1 MTKVI
6 DLTKEA
12 KEEKVLKPIELKSW
26 LDAES
31 REIQELG
38 PCFVDAGWDEIRI
51 LCHNY
56 RDSGLALMFASN
68 NETQCLYLGKVNDGI
83 V

>member
-6 DLTKEA
+6 DLTEVKE
-12 KEEKVLKPIELKSW
+12 LKPIQLTSF

-31 REIQELG
+31 REMQELG
-38 PCFVDAGWDEIRI
+38 LISANVGWDEIRL
-51 LCHNY
+51 LCRNY
-56 RDSGLALMFASN
+56 RGSGLALMFASKN
-68 NETQCLYLGKVNDGI
+68 DIQCLYLGHFNDGI

>member
-12 KEEKVLKPIELKSW
+12 KELKPIQLTSF
-26 LDAES
+26 LLAES
-31 REIQELG
+31 REMQEIVS
-38 PCFVDAGWDEIRI
+38 CIVTDQWDKLYLLSR
-51 LCHNY
+51 NY
-56 RDSGLALMFASN
+56 RGAGLDLMIASN
-68 NETQCLYLGKVNDGI
+68 KDIQCLYLGHFNDGI